1 MPQDNPLHI
10 SLFPP
15 HMKSKLDFTFML
27 NSCLDIFDIRQHN
40 KTIDQDLGLLQA
52 IDERL
57 AMYGWL
63 TTTGVKFV
71 IIIDMAGRPAP
82 RDGEMEKGAP
92 VVGLRD
98 SDLKPVSLLPPSY
111 NTGQWPPH
119 DCVGLTLSI
128 SLTKFPLLGFP
139 RPPDGVHTSSTKSI
153 LYSRRPYANGNGSQT
168 RA

>member
-1 MPQDNPLHI
+1 MN
-10 SLFPP
+10 
-15 HMKSKLDFTFML
+15 SKLEFTFML

-63 TTTGVKFV
+63 TATGVKFV

-82 RDGEMEKGAP
+82 QDGERGKLPP

-98 SDLKPVSLLPPSY
+98 SDLKPVRVHPSTHF
-111 NTGQWPPH
+111 TGHWFRCRYLH
-119 DCVGLTLSI
+119 RV
-128 SLTKFPLLGFP
+128 
-139 RPPDGVHTSSTKSI
+139 RV
-153 LYSRRPYANGNGSQT
+153 Y
-168 RA
+168 